1 MNAPVPL
8 PNMADKAA
16 LEAIATTVIQN
27 CPSLQDAAHQVA
39 SDLLKKHEINGLDPD
54 QVYFHRF
61 DASQSSA
68 KAFTGWEH
76 VRATPTST
84 MTLTELVIHR
94 FRVADQDN
102 ADLLDVYGGFYTA
115 GPGAGTFNESNEV
128 RLHGSAVLKE
138 FWSVD
143 FSALYTE
150 QLTTFWNTSSG
161 HFRTLAKCNFLVK
174 AVQARDKLQLSDE
187 DFQFVTQAVIG
198 PITWP
203 VSLQMLQAAHP
214 CSADVT
220 TFDIA
225 GYCAINALRFITAKG
240 RQIVYLPG
248 DTEPFHV
255 LESATDMHY
264 WVLLRMNSSPAR
276 QTLMT
281 HFSLTDRQQVSDNLS
296 DLMNRL
302 VKTWGV
308 YDHSMINGQSRAIE
322 GDAFTWL
329 SDSTRDA
336 MFAEARL
343 SLTSNGDLRKQLW
356 IGYLSAGVKM
366 FGPMAVVGW
375 PIALPVIGASIA
387 GMGLNIDQAVNGK
400 TAAQR
405 KAGILGAVLNGID
418 VLFNLMVLKGPG
430 ALLETG
436 PEVDAAEAS
445 EMADLTGESPDIDQP
460 TATPA
465 QLPPEAIG
473 WPQVSTQPPNPASL
487 LEDIPRPSVPQHWQA
502 NELLEGLTPGSQ
514 PGKLQGIYL
523 LDSTPSTAI
532 MIDDCAYYVRYETDL
547 NGGGHWAIIDPENPD
562 SFTGSIAIRLNA
574 EGEWE
579 TMPRGGLKGGGKTL
593 AQGGSSTQRQP
604 VRAPTS
610 ALPASEYDMPAAL
623 KSHLQQGAAGLD
635 DEALRDV
642 YDSLNVFDAYR
653 DFKVIRKRLYHDALG
668 FFATLQLPA
677 RPPMPVLAADAS
689 AEEIIDRILQHA
701 RGLVIGE
708 SHTAIGSKQWLIENM
723 ELLAGKQVKT
733 LYMEHLLT
741 DFHQVAL
748 DEFFRT
754 GVMPSELESYLN
766 ALDVGN
772 MTDPLGRYTF
782 LEVVREARK
791 QGIHIQAIDCMAS
804 YRLYGMEITTVQ
816 ALAIDET
823 ARQKMMNYFARSIIR
838 ADQTVRGAHKWVALM
853 GNSHSNTFDGVAGVS
868 ELEEAIGI
876 RVEDVAEGVSRGIEV
891 DPGKILP
898 LGGTAFDR
906 SALVRGDLRLQ
917 METPWIAQTMAE
929 FETLLPRYGMYSL
942 KQQPNMTFIVHR
954 SRSKE
959 LVRTIIENDGRRFYI
974 ERPRWPSVSGKRY
987 DSIKTLLQ
995 ALDEMGM
1002 SLAGW
1007 SKPL

>member
-1 MNAPVPL
+1 MNAPAPL
-8 PNMADKAA
+8 PNVADKAA

-39 SDLLKKHEINGLDPD
+39 SDVLKKHEINGLDPD

-61 DASQSSA
+61 DASQSSV

-115 GPGAGTFNESNEV
+115 GPDAGTFNESNEV

-143 FSALYTE
+143 FALYTE

-203 VSLQMLQAAHP
+203 VSLHMLQAAHP

-220 TFDIA
+220 TLDIA
-225 GYCAINALRFITAKG
+225 GYCAINALRFIMAKG

-248 DTEPFHV
+248 DTEPFQV

-281 HFSLTDRQQVSDNLS
+281 HFSLADRQQVSDNLS

-329 SDSTRDA
+329 SDTTRDA

-400 TAAQR
+400 NAAQR

-436 PEVDAAEAS
+436 PEVDATEAS

-642 YDSLNVFDAYR
+642 YDSLNAFDAYR
-653 DFKVIRKRLYHDALG
+653 DFKVIRKRLYHDALR

-804 YRLYGMEITTVQ
+804 YRLYGMEITTAQ

-838 ADQTVRGAHKWVALM
+838 ADQAARGAHKWIALM

-876 RVEDVAEGVSRGIEV
+876 RVEDVAEGTSTGIEV

-898 LGGTAFDR
+898 MGGTAFDR

-959 LVRTIIENDGRRFYI
+959 LLRTIIENDGRRFYI
-974 ERPRWPSVSGKRY
+974 ERPSWPSVSGKRY
-987 DSIKTLLQ
+987 DSIKTLLE

>member
-1 MNAPVPL
+1 MNAPPSL
-8 PNMADKAA
+8 PNAADKAA
-16 LEAIATTVIQN
+16 LGAIAATVIQN
-27 CPSLQDAAHQVA
+27 CPSLQDEAHQVA

-76 VRATPTST
+76 VHATPTST

-115 GPGAGTFNESNEV
+115 GPDAGTFNESNEV

-143 FSALYTE
+143 FSALYSE
-150 QLTTFWNTSSG
+150 KLTAFWSTSNS

-174 AVQARDKLQLSDE
+174 ALQARDQRQLSDE

-214 CSADVT
+214 CSAEVT

-225 GYCAINALRFITAKG
+225 GYCAISAFRFITTKG
-240 RQIVYLPG
+240 RQVVYLPS
-248 DTEPFHV
+248 DTEPFQV
-255 LESATDMHY
+255 LESVTDMHY
-264 WVLLRMNSSPAR
+264 WVLLRMNNSATR

-281 HFSLTDRQQVSDNLS
+281 HFSLADRQQVSDNLS

-308 YDHSMINGQSRAIE
+308 YDHSMINGQSRAIK

-336 MFAEARL
+336 MFAEATL
-343 SLTSNGDLRKQLW
+343 SLTSNGDLRKRLW
-356 IGYLSAGVKM
+356 IGYLSAGVKV

-400 TAAQR
+400 TTAQR

-418 VLFNLMVLKGPG
+418 MLFNLMVLKGPG

-436 PEVDAAEAS
+436 PEVDAAEAR
-445 EMADLTGESPDIDQP
+445 EMADLTVENSDELKRALPEKTLKPVGSPPIGVQTP
-460 TATPA
+460 TAT
-465 QLPPEAIG
+465 
-473 WPQVSTQPPNPASL
+473 SL
-487 LEDIPRPSVPQHWQA
+487 LEDIPRPPIPQHWQA
-502 NELLEGLTPGSQ
+502 NELLEGLTPGSE

-547 NGGGHWAIIDPENPD
+547 NGGGHWAIIDPAKPD

-579 TMPRGGLKGGGKTL
+579 TMPRGGLKGGGKPSAL
-593 AQGGSSTQRQP
+593 AGSRGQRQP
-604 VRAPTS
+604 VPAPITT
-610 ALPASEYDMPAAL
+610 LPASEYDVPAPL
-623 KSHLQQGAAGLD
+623 KSHLEQGAAGLD

-642 YDSLNVFDAYR
+642 YDSLNAFDAYR
-653 DFKVIRKRLYHDALG
+653 DFKVIRKRLYHDALE
-668 FFATLQLPA
+668 FFATLQLPG
-677 RPPMPVLAADAS
+677 RPPVPVLATDAT

-723 ELLAGKQVKT
+723 ELLASKQVKT

-741 DFHQVAL
+741 DFHQAAL

-754 GVMPSELESYLN
+754 GVMPKDLETYLK

-772 MTDPLGRYTF
+772 MTDPLERYTF
-782 LEVVREARK
+782 LELVREARK

-804 YRLYGMEITTVQ
+804 YRLYGMEIMTAQ
-816 ALAIDET
+816 ALTVDET
-823 ARQKMMNYFARSIIR
+823 ARQKMMNYFARSVIR
-838 ADQTVRGAHKWVALM
+838 ADQAARGAHKWVALM

-974 ERPRWPSVSGKRY
+974 ERPSWPSVSGKRY